1 LWKKQSLFLLVLL
14 LGSLLHSQA
23 TSSLDQMVPVPLSK
37 LMILEMN
44 LVQAKS
50 ESDKAVS
57 LSQSLQLR
65 ITSLEQ
71 INSDSAKLSQT
82 LLTINENLQ
91 KSLLEGEKKLTE
103 LSTLNTQQDEALKKV
118 SALSE
123 SLSNKVKDLETEVY
137 IYRGIAVVSV
147 VIGVLGG
154 IKLLID

>member
-1 LWKKQSLFLLVLL
+1 
-14 LGSLLHSQA
+14 
-23 TSSLDQMVPVPLSK
+23 
-37 LMILEMN
+37 MILEMN

-71 INSDSAKLSQT
+71 INSDSAKLS
-82 LLTINENLQ
+82 LNLMTINENLQ
-91 KSLLEGEKKLTE
+91 KNLLEGEMRLTE
-103 LSTLNTQQDEALKKV
+103 LSTLNSQQEIALTKV

-123 SLSNKVKDLETEVY
+123 SLSNKVKDLETEIN
-137 IYRGIAVVSV
+137 IYRGVVAITV
-147 VIGVLGG
+147 VIGILGG